1 MIEDDI
7 EEEEKNDNYLIIL
20 IERKIF
26 FPVRSIVFFRL
37 CYRRERFWRK
47 SINNHNHPVFI
58 EFFTFEK
65 RKLYIYIHTY
75 IHS

>member
-37 CYRRERFWRK
+37 CYRRERILAE
-47 SINNHNHPVFI
+47 IN
-58 EFFTFEK
+58 K
-65 RKLYIYIHTY
+65 Q
-75 IHS
+75 S